1 MDIDAKARLPDEQLD
16 PIGAIPYAAMHI
28 GAIVGLFYFPLTWEA
43 VAVVVVSYYIRMFGI
58 TAGYHRY
65 FSHRAFKTG
74 RFFQF
79 VLAFLGGAAAQKG
92 VLWWSGLHR
101 HHHRFSDQ
109 PEDIH
114 SPRRGLWWS
123 HQGWM
128 LCDKNMETPPSQL
141 REFRNYPELLFMDRF
156 WLAPAL
162 TWAGLLALFG
172 GAAWAFYGMVV
183 STVLLWHGT
192 FTINSLSH
200 VWGTR
205 RYDTTD
211 TSRNNFLLA
220 LITLGEGWHNN
231 HHFYQSSARQGFY
244 WWEVDGSFY
253 VLKLLSWF
261 GIVWDLRGVPDWV
274 LEGKPRK
281 HAPAVNAPTTYE
293 LPTGLFARME
303 SLENMRQQ
311 LNRVK
316 ERAEQVDLRAE
327 LAQAAA
333 DVAKRAAV
341 AAEQAAAAAQS
352 ASAAELTAR
361 FRASAADAAARA
373 AKVAEDAAE
382 AAREMAEAMRDRM
395 TSAWAD
401 AARRAAELAAEA
413 ARQARAVADPA
424 VA

>member
-1 MDIDAKARLPDEQLD
+1 MDFDAKARLPDEHLD
-16 PIGAIPYAAMHI
+16 PIGAIPYAVMHI
-28 GAIVGLFYFPLTWEA
+28 GAVLGFYYFPLSWEA
-43 VAVVVVSYYIRMFGI
+43 VAVIVVSYFIRMFGI

-79 VLAFLGGAAAQKG
+79 VLAFLGGASAQKG

-101 HHHRFSDQ
+101 HHHRNSDL

-128 LCDKNMETPPSQL
+128 LCDKYLETPASQI
-141 REFRNYPELLFMDRF
+141 REFKKFPELLFMDRF
-156 WLAPAL
+156 WLAAPLA
-162 TWAGLLALFG
+162 WAGLLAMFG
-172 GAAWAFYGMVV
+172 GAAWAFWGTVA

-211 TSRNNFLLA
+211 TSRNNLLLA

-231 HHFYQSSARQGFY
+231 HHFYQSSARQGFF
-244 WWEVDGSFY
+244 WWEIDISFY
-253 VLKLLSWF
+253 VLKVLSWF
-261 GIVWDLRGVPDWV
+261 GIVWDLRGVPEWA

-281 HAPAVNAPTTYE
+281 HAESAAPQTTTYE
-293 LPTGLFARME
+293 LPKGLLTRME
-303 SLENMRQQ
+303 SLEQ
-311 LNRVK
+311 LRGQLARVK
-316 ERAEQVDLRAE
+316 ERAEQLDLRAQ
-327 LAQAAA
+327 LAQSAA
-333 DVAKRAAV
+333 DLAKRAAM
-341 AAEQAAAAAQS
+341 AAQQAAAAAQS
-352 ASAAELTAR
+352 TSAVDLTAR
-361 FRASAADAAARA
+361 FRASAAEAATRA
-373 AKVAEDAAE
+373 AGLAEEAAE

-395 TSAWAD
+395 TSAWA
-401 AARRAAELAAEA
+401 EA
-413 ARQARAVADPA
+413 ARHAAEMAAAAAREARHAA
-424 VA
+424 